1 MNPNE
6 NIIAKA
12 KRLIWQPIDP
22 WLFYAMLIIYVMSLF
37 LLYSADG
44 QDIGRL
50 ESKTMHTVI
59 GFALIWLIARTKP
72 QTLAKFAPPAYLLG
86 VLMLVGVHFFGVTVN
101 GSTRWLNLGVRIQ
114 PSEIMKIALPMMVA
128 WYLQRN
134 AGNLRWHHYLTATV
148 IVMVPVFLIL
158 KQPDL
163 GTATLIM
170 ASGLFV
176 VFFAGLPWK
185 VILAALVAA
194 VAALPLMWNYV
205 MHDYQKTRVLTLLD
219 PTKDPLGDGYHI
231 IQSMIAIGSGGVW
244 GKGWLNGTQTHLD
257 YIPESTTDFIFAVY
271 GEEFGLIGNLL
282 LLAVYLIILA
292 RGLYIAAQAPNLYS
306 RTLAGALT
314 MTFFC
319 YAFVNMGMVSGILPV
334 VGVPLPLVSYG
345 GTATLSIMTI
355 LALLMGIANQKKD
368 NKGRLKN

>member
-1 MNPNE
+1 MKNNNDSLWARCRQLMWEPM
-6 NIIAKA
+6 
-12 KRLIWQPIDP
+12 DG
-22 WLFYAMLIIYVMSLF
+22 WLFVALMAVYVMSMF

-44 QDIGRL
+44 GDIGRL
-50 ESKTMHTVI
+50 ESKTIHTI
-59 GFALIWLIARTKP
+59 FGFILLLAVARIRP
-72 QTLAKFAPPAYLLG
+72 QTLSNFAPPAYLLG
-86 VLMLVGVHFFGVTVN
+86 VLLLLGVEFFGITVK
-101 GSTRWLNLGVRIQ
+101 GSTRWLNLGFVRLQ

-128 WYLQRN
+128 WYFQRYETR
-134 AGNLRWHHYLTATV
+134 LRWYHCLGAIGIT
-148 IVMVPVFLIL
+148 MVPVALIL

-185 VILAALVAA
+185 ALLISAIGFLIS
-194 VAALPLMWNYV
+194 LPLLWQFG
-205 MHDYQKTRVLTLLD
+205 MHDYQKTRVLMLFD
-219 PTKDPLGDGYHI
+219 PTKDRLGAGYHI
-231 IQSMIAIGSGGVW
+231 IQSQIAIGSGGFW

-271 GEEFGLIGNLL
+271 GEEFGLIGNILL
-282 LLAVYLIILA
+282 VILYLLILV
-292 RGLYIAAQAPNLYS
+292 RGLFIASNAQTMYS

-319 YAFVNMGMVSGILPV
+319 YVFVNMGMVSGILPV

-345 GTATLSIMTI
+345 GTATLSIMMI
-355 LALLMGIANQKKD
+355 LALLMGISYQT
-368 NKGRLKN
+368 RRH